1 MARPADPNSKRQR
14 GFRILNKYWR
24 ASRAD
29 KIEILMAEL
38 EVSRRY
44 AETIYASHR
53 QEGKDQGKYVTTYR
67 VLDQR
72 DGKPCSPHMS
82 SHVILRAAVKKSHYL
97 TADSAKQAY
106 LEDQRKKMAEAML
119 LNSEGV

>member
-1 MARPADPNSKRQR
+1 MARTADPNSKRQR

-24 ASRAD
+24 STRAA
-29 KIEILMAEL
+29 KIDILMKEL

-72 DGKPCSPHMS
+72 DGKPCSPHLS
-82 SHVILRAAVKKSHYL
+82 SHVILRAAVKKSHFL
-97 TADSAKQAY
+97 TPDSAKMAY
-106 LEDQRKKMAEAML
+106 LEEQRQKINAVEAL
-119 LNSEGV
+119 

>member
-1 MARPADPNSKRQR
+1 MARPADPTSKRQR

-29 KIEILMAEL
+29 KIDLLMNEL
-38 EVSRRY
+38 EVTRRY

-72 DGKPCSPHMS
+72 DGKPCSPHLS
-82 SHVILRAAVKKSHYL
+82 SHVVLRAAVKKTHHL
-97 TADSAKQAY
+97 TPDSAKLAY
-106 LEDQRKKMAEAML
+106 LEEQRQKINIVEAL
-119 LNSEGV
+119 

>member
-24 ASRAD
+24 SSRAD
-29 KIEILMAEL
+29 KIDILMKEL

-53 QEGKDQGKYVTTYR
+53 QEGKDQGKYITTYR
-67 VLDQR
+67 ILDQR
-72 DGKPCSPHMS
+72 DGKPCSPHLS
-82 SHVILRAAVKKSHYL
+82 SHVILRAAVKKSHHL
-97 TADSAKQAY
+97 TPDEAKLAY
-106 LEDQRKKMAEAML
+106 LEEQREKIIQVEAL
-119 LNSEGV
+119 

>member
-1 MARPADPNSKRQR
+1 MARPADPNSNRQR
-14 GFRILNKYWR
+14 GFRLLNKYWR

-29 KIEILMAEL
+29 KIDILMEQL
-38 EVSRRY
+38 GVSRRY

-72 DGKPCSPHMS
+72 DGKPCSPHLS
-82 SHVILRAAVKKSHYL
+82 SHVILKAAVKKSHYL
-97 TADSAKQAY
+97 SAESAKLAY
-106 LEDQRKKMAEAML
+106 LEEQQQKIDTVKSL
-119 LNSEGV
+119 